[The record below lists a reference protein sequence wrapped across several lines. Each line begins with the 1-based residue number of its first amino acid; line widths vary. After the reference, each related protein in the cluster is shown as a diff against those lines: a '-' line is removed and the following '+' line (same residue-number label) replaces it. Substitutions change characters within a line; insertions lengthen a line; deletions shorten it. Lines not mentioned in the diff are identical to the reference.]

1 MANIELCG
9 HLNIYMNEVLNVIMQ
24 DQMLLKFL
32 YYNSYEDVLNK
43 PDLTV
48 EQKKQ
53 MINKSIYKYKK
64 IPVLNDR
71 EMKTYLAIEFGEITR
86 MQQISYREVNPYF
99 FRPTIDIFVISTDE
113 NLETKNGNRVYAIES
128 RLAELFHFRTH
139 GSTLGKSRITKSDSI
154 YGLQLPYNGREIH
167 VEFWDANP
175 GEFDIRRET
184 KY

>member
-53 MINKSIYKYKK
+53 MINK
-64 IPVLNDR
+64 
-71 EMKTYLAIEFGEITR
+71 
-86 MQQISYREVNPYF
+86 
-99 FRPTIDIFVISTDE
+99 
-113 NLETKNGNRVYAIES
+113 
-128 RLAELFHFRTH
+128 
-139 GSTLGKSRITKSDSI
+139 
-154 YGLQLPYNGREIH
+154 
-167 VEFWDANP
+167 
-175 GEFDIRRET
+175 
-184 KY
+184 